1 MDISSNRKL
10 FTNLLSSASY
20 LYDGIN
26 ESPIITNISYK
37 YDNYSNVINKINHDY
52 INIIGDEKYENCS
65 FVYNNSEWILD
76 KVSKYHL
83 FSFNNE
89 KLRETK
95 YFYDNKL
102 VGLTKGDLTKQ
113 EEWLDDETGNP
124 VTTYNYDDLRKS

>member
-37 YDNYSNVINKINHDY
+37 NDNYSNVINKINHDY

-65 FVYNNSEWILD
+65 LVYNNSEWILD
-76 KVSKYHL
+76 KVSKYLL